1 MHSGICQKEKWKECR
16 WIVNYKTRHLGCMKY
31 VHHWQTLQWL
41 WDVDYIHIV
50 QARQLSL
57 CLWSMINVK
66 INWYQFEF
74 KHTIPGICQY
84 LVENN
89 SDSDSCRKL
98 TLLFVY
104 VYVVIH
110 FGECVIF
117 LSESKTDATVHELLT
132 LSEHLRSLPVFN
144 GITWWSI
151 FGFCIVFCPFFFLT
165 IVLSVFFRIEI
176 ILVIM
181 VLYVIYC
188 LILVYLHNISS

>member
-1 MHSGICQKEKWKECR
+1 MYPVKNRKWPQVLRKGQQFMHSGICQKEKWKECR

-57 CLWSMINVK
+57 CFWSMINVK

-110 FGECVIF
+110 FCECVIF
-117 LSESKTDATVHELLT
+117 LSESEYSMKESLYSDGTKQIHQYQHNEQPPLSSNIAHKTNHDIRRWQSKPWHTKQT
-132 LSEHLRSLPVFN
+132 
-144 GITWWSI
+144 T
-151 FGFCIVFCPFFFLT
+151 T
-165 IVLSVFFRIEI
+165 
-176 ILVIM
+176 
-181 VLYVIYC
+181 
-188 LILVYLHNISS
+188 

>member
-1 MHSGICQKEKWKECR
+1 MYEVCTSLTNLT
-16 WIVNYKTRHLGCMKY
+16 V
-31 VHHWQTLQWL
+31 V

-57 CLWSMINVK
+57 CFWSMINVK

-110 FGECVIF
+110 FCECVIF
-117 LSESKTDATVHELLT
+117 LSESEYSMKESLYSDGTKQIHQYQHNEQPPLSPNIAHKTNHDIRRWQSKPWQPP
-132 LSEHLRSLPVFN
+132 LSP
-144 GITWWSI
+144 
-151 FGFCIVFCPFFFLT
+151 
-165 IVLSVFFRIEI
+165 
-176 ILVIM
+176 
-181 VLYVIYC
+181 
-188 LILVYLHNISS
+188 NISNKTNHDIRRWQSKPWHTKQTTT

>member
-1 MHSGICQKEKWKECR
+1 
-16 WIVNYKTRHLGCMKY
+16 
-31 VHHWQTLQWL
+31 
-41 WDVDYIHIV
+41 
-50 QARQLSL
+50 
-57 CLWSMINVK
+57 MINVK

-117 LSESKTDATVHELLT
+117 LSESECGLFCVPGLG
-132 LSEHLRSLPVFN
+132 LSTPYVVVCFVYQGLDCQRLMSWFVKA
-144 GITWWSI
+144 
-151 FGFCIVFCPFFFLT
+151 LT
-165 IVLSVFFRIEI
+165 IQA
-176 ILVIM
+176 LVHKTNHDIRR
-181 VLYVIYC
+181 
-188 LILVYLHNISS
+188 